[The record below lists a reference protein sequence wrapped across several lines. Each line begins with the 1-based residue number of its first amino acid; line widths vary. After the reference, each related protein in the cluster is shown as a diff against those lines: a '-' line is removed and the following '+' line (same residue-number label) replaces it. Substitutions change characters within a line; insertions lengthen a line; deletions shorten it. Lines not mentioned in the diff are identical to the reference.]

1 MKLEKWMKSVRICAV
16 LLWLECIIVTYL
28 PDETLE
34 PRKRA
39 AAQRSVRPPGSAEEP
54 RAAAPGTTTPDPAIA
69 ASIGAEGMA
78 LLAKMVCPQG
88 ADVGL
93 RGSGGLSADSGQ
105 STEPAVGEQPPSA
118 APAPAPAPAPA
129 KSRARRH
136 ERY

>member
-16 LLWLECIIVTYL
+16 LLWLQCIIVTYL
-28 PDETLE
+28 PDETSG

-54 RAAAPGTTTPDPAIA
+54 RAAAPGTTTPDPTVA

-78 LLAKMVCPQG
+78 LLAKMVCPQATDG
-88 ADVGL
+88 GL
-93 RGSGGLSADSGQ
+93 RGSGGLSTDSGQ
-105 STEPAVGEQPPSA
+105 STEPSVSEQPP
-118 APAPAPAPAPA
+118 PPAPAPA
-129 KSRARRH
+129 KSRARRN